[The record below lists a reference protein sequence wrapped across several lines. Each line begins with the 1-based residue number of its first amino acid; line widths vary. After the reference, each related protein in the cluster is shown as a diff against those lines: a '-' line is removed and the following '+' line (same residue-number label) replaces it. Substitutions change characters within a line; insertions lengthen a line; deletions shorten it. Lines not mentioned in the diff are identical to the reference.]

1 MKGDCRIFLD
11 SIDWLKVSS
20 SSHMVISEFSRETG
34 SSSPGDCGTTIGQPI
49 QGFVLNLGGV
59 VDEGRVGFARLQ
71 MLTILVNFVAETIH
85 LDVGGMTC
93 DGCSSRVKSI
103 LEGVSGVSS
112 AEVSH
117 IDGSAVVQHDGASR
131 EELSESVRSIGYLV
145 DGLSEDFHWRDGSVW
160 KKSANNTKWCLVGCS
175 IGDFGTIAAFQFVF
189 TDSGW
194 SPMMI
199 MALAMFNGI
208 LTSIALETAILSA
221 QMALGEAF
229 RVAIGMS
236 LISMISME
244 AAMNA
249 VDLILTGG
257 AKLTWWV
264 ILPMLVAG
272 FLTPWPYNY
281 WRLKKYGVACH

>member
-1 MKGDCRIFLD
+1 MTMSD
-11 SIDWLKVSS
+11 SMSL
-20 SSHMVISEFSRETG
+20 E
-34 SSSPGDCGTTIGQPI
+34 
-49 QGFVLNLGGV
+49 
-59 VDEGRVGFARLQ
+59 
-71 MLTILVNFVAETIH
+71 
-85 LDVGGMTC
+85 VGGMTC
-93 DGCSSRVKSI
+93 DGCASRVRDA
-103 LEGVSGVSS
+103 LQGVSGVTS

-117 IDGSAVVQHDGASR
+117 EVGTALVSHRGASR
-131 EELSESVRSIGYLV
+131 ETLASAVRGIGYTV
-145 DGLSEDFHWRDGSVW
+145 DGLSEDFHWKDRSVW
-160 KKSANNTKWCLVGCS
+160 KQSAHNTKWCLIGCS

-189 TDSGW
+189 TESGW
-194 SPMMI
+194 TPMMI

-208 LTSIALETAILSA
+208 MTSIALETVILSA
-221 QMALGEAF
+221 QMALREAF

-244 AAMNA
+244 AAMNV
-249 VDLILTGG
+249 VDLVLTGG